1 MRKVVSILLA
11 VLMLTAMGT
20 VAVTSASA
28 EETATVNGVVANV
41 CDTVTIDY
49 FIKSDCIW
57 EDFQGHVTYDYD
69 GLQLESFEMPDVTT
83 GIMTNTLNK
92 GLVYYSGF
100 DLNSNYKFYNE
111 VNFYRIKFTVRQTG
125 NYVVNN
131 VLEFA
136 DGNNADMIVDD
147 GVIINPARLI
157 TREVVT
163 AATKPTETTTTTTV
177 PKTSNNIEPSSTTP
191 STTPTVTS
199 STPSPST
206 PVAVSGVALNKK
218 VATVNVGK
226 KVTVKA
232 TVTPANADNKTLVW
246 TSSNT
251 KIATVSNGVV
261 KGVKAGRVI
270 ITAKTTDGSNISAKC
285 TVTVKQPVTRISLSK
300 KATMYT
306 GKKLTLKAK
315 VNPANASNK
324 ALTWKS
330 SNTKIA
336 KVASNGVVTGIKAGR
351 VKITATA
358 KDGSRKSATCT
369 VTVRQSV
376 SKITLS
382 KTNVVL
388 PKKCSSYNVR
398 VTVAPKNAY
407 NKNVAVKS
415 AKTKVAKVSASTVK
429 SGKTVKITA
438 VKKGTTKVVFT
449 AKDGSKKSAT
459 CKVTVKK

>member
-41 CDTVTIDY
+41 GDTVTIDY

-92 GLVYYSGF
+92 GLVYYGGF
-100 DLNSNYKFYNE
+100 DINSNYKFYNE

-147 GVIINPARLI
+147 GVILNPARLI

-163 AATKPTETTTTTTV
+163 AAPKPTETTTTTTV
-177 PKTSNNIEPSSTTP
+177 PKTSNNTEPS

-206 PVAVSGVALNKK
+206 PVAVSGVALDKK
-218 VATVNVGK
+218 VATINVGK

-270 ITAKTTDGSNISAKC
+270 ITAKTTDGSNISATC

-306 GKKLTLKAK
+306 GKKLTLNAK

-336 KVASNGVVTGIKAGR
+336 KVASNGVVTGVKAGT

-382 KTNVVL
+382 KKNVVL
-388 PKKCSSYNVR
+388 PKKGSSYNVR

>member
-28 EETATVNGVVANV
+28 EETATVNGVSANV
-41 CDTVTIDY
+41 GDTVTIDL
-49 FIKSDCIW
+49 FLKSDCIW
-57 EDFQGHVTYDYD
+57 ECFQGHVTYDYD

-92 GLVYYSGF
+92 GFVYYTGV
-100 DLNSNYKFYNE
+100 DINDNYKFYDE
-111 VNFYRIKFTVRQTG
+111 VNFYRATFTVLQSG
-125 NYVVNN
+125 NYFVNN
-131 VLEFA
+131 VWVIA
-136 DGNNADMIVDD
+136 SDKDDNDIVVDD
-147 GVIINPARLI
+147 NFLQPEKLNM
-157 TREVVT
+157 REVVT
-163 AATKPTETTTTTTV
+163 ATPKPTETTTTTTV
-177 PKTSNNIEPSSTTP
+177 PKTSNNTEPS

-218 VATVNVGK
+218 VATINVGK
-226 KVTVKA
+226 TVTVKA
-232 TVTPANADNKTLVW
+232 TVTPANADNKTLAW

-270 ITAKTTDGSNISAKC
+270 ITAKTTDGSNISATC

-336 KVASNGVVTGIKAGR
+336 KVASNGVVTGVKAGT

-388 PKKCSSYNVR
+388 PKKGSSYNVR

>member
-41 CDTVTIDY
+41 GDTVTIDY

-69 GLQLESFEMPDVTT
+69 GLQLESFEMPDVKT
-83 GIMTNTLNK
+83 GIMTNTLIK
-92 GLVYYSGF
+92 GLVYYTGV
-100 DLNSNYKFYNE
+100 DINSNYKFYNE

-131 VLEFA
+131 VWVVA
-136 DGNNADMIVDD
+136 DGNNVDMIVDD
-147 GVIINPARLI
+147 GVILNPARLI

-163 AATKPTETTTTTTV
+163 ATPKPTETTTTTTV
-177 PKTSNNIEPSSTTP
+177 PKTSNNTEPS

-232 TVTPANADNKTLVW
+232 TVTPANADNKTLAW

-270 ITAKTTDGSNISAKC
+270 ITAKTTDGSNISATC

-336 KVASNGVVTGIKAGR
+336 KVASNGVVTGVKAGT

-388 PKKCSSYNVR
+388 PKKGSSYNVR

-415 AKTKVAKVSASTVK
+415 AKTKVAKVSASKVK